1 MNFDTYS
8 KFTESLNEKLNIM
21 YVHGY
26 NSDMNSSTSAKLKI
40 ALSNKI
46 SNFNWFSPSI
56 QNDPISAIHF
66 VEKFV
71 KLNKI
76 DVVIGSSLG
85 GFNVLHSY
93 LPNVTK
99 ILINPLIDPSFITVD
114 SIINDKIFSQCQ
126 KMFNESPLA
135 KGKSLGTNNKLIG
148 IFSTADEVIDPVKNL
163 SLFKLALGNSKNPL
177 NVNTINDKHIP
188 LNLDVVANIIAE
200 SVSSFNESVVS
211 FNESFNTDLSIPFD
225 LDEDLQNEYDENKLV
240 YESFVN
246 VFSREDKMIYLDR
259 IVELLNL
266 TYAPIGGYL
275 GRSDWKTEDLK
286 EDILENDMIKLWRS
300 GGKIICGATYKF
312 KGGRKS
318 TGLFHDGTSEGKSIA
333 KKILHDDFRLKD
345 RDTWAEVSGAPA
357 KILSQN
363 EFAIPLPAIYVEELL
378 KKPIKIVDE
387 FHYIRE
393 IGGSPMQKMIYVSNM
408 KIK

>member
-26 NSDMNSSTSAKLKI
+26 NSDMNSSTSVKLKI

-56 QNDPISAIHF
+56 QNDPISTIHF
-66 VEKFV
+66 IEKFV

-76 DVVIGSSLG
+76 DIVIGSSLG
-85 GFNVLHSY
+85 GFKVLHSY

-99 ILINPLIDPSFITVD
+99 ILINPLIDPSLITVD
-114 SIINDKIFSQCQ
+114 SIRNNKIFSQCQ

-148 IFSTADEVIDPVKNL
+148 IFSTADEVIDPIKNL

-300 GGKIICGATYKF
+300 SGKIICGATYKF

-393 IGGSPMQKMIYVSNM
+393 IGGSPMQK
-408 KIK
+408 